1 MSAPTTDRMVTTVV
15 CPTCGDPVEGVANQT
30 IIEVLTAHWCH
41 APEEWDYSCAAC
53 DQTET
58 GFRSPAEATEAM
70 NEHLILDHA
79 GVVRHRIGR

>member
-1 MSAPTTDRMVTTVV
+1 MSAPTPDRMVTTVV
-15 CPTCGDPVEGVANQT
+15 CPSCGDPVEGFADET
-30 IIEVLTAHWCH
+30 INEVLAAHGCL
-41 APEEWDYSCAAC
+41 AAGEWDYSCAAC

-70 NEHLILDHA
+70 HDHLLLDHV